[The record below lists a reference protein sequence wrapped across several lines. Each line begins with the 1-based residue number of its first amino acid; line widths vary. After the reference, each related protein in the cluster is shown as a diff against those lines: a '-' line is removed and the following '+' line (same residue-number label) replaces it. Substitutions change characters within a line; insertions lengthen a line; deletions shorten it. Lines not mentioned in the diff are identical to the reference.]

1 MPLFWSCSS
10 GGGAAADNKTANGAE
25 SSAMIIKDISIADLE
40 NLKKE
45 KSNLKVVDVR
55 TPEEVAAGKIDGSV
69 AMDFFAGDFET
80 LIGTLDKEQPTLVYC
95 KSGGRSG
102 KTMKMMKKMGF
113 KEVYNLK
120 GGYTAFE
127 KHYY

>member
-10 GGGAAADNKTANGAE
+10 GSSASADNKTANAAN
-25 SSAMIIKDISIADLE
+25 SSAMIIKDISVADLE
-40 NLKKE
+40 NLKKD
-45 KSNLKVVDVR
+45 KSNLKIVDVR
-55 TPEEVAAGKIDGSV
+55 TPKEVAAGKIDGSV
-69 AMDFFAGDFET
+69 AMDFYADDFKT
-80 LIGTLDKEQPTLVYC
+80 LIGTLDKGQPTLVYC

-113 KEVYNLK
+113 KEVYNLE
-120 GGYTAFE
+120 GGYTAFA